1 MISWRHKIHRNPEA
15 AYTEFNTATLVTDAL
30 RIFGFVMVPGA
41 GLEPAQ
47 CCHRRILSPSG
58 TTSHDSRQPT
68 NTYKSKAY
76 GKNSLYIDVVCC
88 G

>member
-47 CCHRRILSPSG
+47 CCHRRILSPLRLPISPPG
-58 TTSHDSRQPT
+58 HTEGGVFFNHFLRL
-68 NTYKSKAY
+68 N
-76 GKNSLYIDVVCC
+76 
-88 G
+88 